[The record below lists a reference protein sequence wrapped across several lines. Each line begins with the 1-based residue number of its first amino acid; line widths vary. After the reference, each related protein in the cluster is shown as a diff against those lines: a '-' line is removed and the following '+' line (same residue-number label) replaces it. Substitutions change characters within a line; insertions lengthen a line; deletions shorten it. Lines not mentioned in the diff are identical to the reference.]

1 MASAIR
7 EMLANEEF
15 RNTCGN
21 NARKIVETLNPQ
33 KIYRTWEKVIEEATK

>member
-7 EMLANEEF
+7 EMLASEEF

-21 NARKIVETLNPQ
+21 NARKVVEMLNPQ
-33 KIYRTWEKVIEEATK
+33 KIYGEWEKVIEEATK